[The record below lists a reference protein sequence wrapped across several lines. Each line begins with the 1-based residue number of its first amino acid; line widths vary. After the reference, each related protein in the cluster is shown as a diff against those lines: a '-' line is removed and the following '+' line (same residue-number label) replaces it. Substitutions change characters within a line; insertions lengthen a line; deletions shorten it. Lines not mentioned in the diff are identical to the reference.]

1 MCGVFACA
9 SYLCFAHPP
18 LPTNSRTATV
28 PSPKTRQNS
37 LPHPNPQPTLP
48 ISPNPGLLRLNLS
61 ADDAWDMW
69 LRVIEVMSANSAA
82 VSGAKWL
89 CAGATPPPTG
99 RRLENTELA
108 RALTL
113 KTEFSQMEWNAFGI
127 SDLHVDDFIQA
138 GERYFKPAG
147 LGMNGAGCLTHLRA
161 EVEYLRGGAW
171 LGAGAAEEL
180 KLLFGEGM
188 LHCTSHDALLR
199 WQRGGCVCLCV
210 YVYYMYSL
218 CALLPWQRG
227 GCVCLCVYVY

>member
-1 MCGVFACA
+1 
-9 SYLCFAHPP
+9 
-18 LPTNSRTATV
+18 
-28 PSPKTRQNS
+28 
-37 LPHPNPQPTLP
+37 
-48 ISPNPGLLRLNLS
+48 
-61 ADDAWDMW
+61 MW

-161 EVEYLRGGAW
+161 EVEYLRGGVW

-218 CALLPWQRG
+218 CALLRWQRG